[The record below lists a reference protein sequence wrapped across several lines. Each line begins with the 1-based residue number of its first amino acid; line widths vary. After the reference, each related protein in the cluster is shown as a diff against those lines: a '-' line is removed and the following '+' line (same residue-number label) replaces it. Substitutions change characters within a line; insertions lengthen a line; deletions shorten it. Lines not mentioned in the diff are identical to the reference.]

1 MAKELDKNLFNVD
14 LMVIEQQHLPYLK
27 EVKSLGIFEN
37 NSKVFDPLGLF
48 STEIFGQ
55 VGSKDRLE
63 KAGYIDLRLPILH
76 PLCYQHLISLN
87 KLYDGILAGKI
98 IARYDADIGDFVED
112 RTNGSTG
119 FEYFMNYLPYLQFKN
134 PNNSQDRANRIALVK
149 RAIPKEFWLDKLY
162 VIPAGI
168 RDYYIDAKGRP
179 NIDEINEI
187 YRKILITTNLLRNNA
202 IEKSNYPAYDI
213 PRYKL
218 QLLVLEVFDY
228 IKTLVSGKKGFIEGK
243 WASRGIMGGTRNV
256 LTASASPIKDL
267 NDPSAA
273 GFNHTIV
280 GLYQYTKAIEPLAM
294 HELMKKFILGAISP
308 YSNTARVIDSKTLET
323 TYKTLDVKAKDFWI
337 KKEGLT
343 SLFNK
348 IKQDVIKNQPA
359 MVGTDYLCL
368 VEDKGSTIYLVRD
381 TNNLPDGVN
390 KKNLRPITYGEL
402 IYIAVADTV
411 KNVRCTVTR
420 YPITLIGSIYPS
432 RPYLKSTDLGRKI
445 NLITENG
452 EYTYYEYPIIGRQ
465 YISSVTV
472 HSSHEPAL
480 GSDHDGDSLLGCV
493 VVRSVTKNTDNVI
506 NELDLKSNN
515 FSNKEQNMPIA
526 NKRVTYSGGLINL
539 KDFPRGNLIKKEGNK
554 EYYEVPEDLEILTV
568 WNNDL
573 KWVHPESYSVHTD
586 LTMLN
591 VKMIGGA
598 TLQCSNDHSIVS
610 IDKDLNY
617 YRTNPVRG
625 MTVPK
630 VKKTYDKYVKPTKIK
645 HTIQEEN
652 IEFKLNNDLGYL
664 FGAIIGDG
672 WVNHANELGVVSNPN
687 DIMIATVHDT
697 IANKI
702 DSVLKS
708 YGYQNTMYTLR
719 KEHEFDNGRYVHAK
733 RTWKF
738 KPIANLLRKYIGHL
752 AINKHLPSFWCQAPI
767 GFRWGLLSGLI
778 DTDGTVCITAL
789 GKRRIA
795 YSTTSQTLAYEIA
808 ALISSLGMTP
818 SVSVVSRKHGTVEY
832 TISIT
837 IGTAKAAVGNMKL
850 YNEKKAGELRKIL
863 DYLAGGE
870 TITFTPNI
878 PVVKVYELRKFLYA
892 KKDSISASRCSDALK
907 HAHPEYGCFFARHMF
922 IPIIEKYPEF
932 FDNNP
937 YWSKYKNLV
946 LDENITWEVVDEVTP
961 LPEITEAYDLTTPPY
976 CTFVMENG
984 IVVYDTVSFNA
995 LYTKESVAE
1004 VDKMLENKSYYL
1016 TPEGNF
1022 NYPASNDTLDL
1033 VVKHLTD

>member
-98 IARYDADIGDFVED
+98 IARYDADTGDFVED

-202 IEKSNYPAYDI
+202 IEKQNYSAYDI

-294 HELMKKFILGAISP
+294 HELLKKFILGVISP

-359 MVGTDYLCL
+359 MVGSDYLCL

-432 RPYLKSTDLGRKI
+432 RPYLKSTDLGRKV

-480 GSDHDGDSLLGCV
+480 NSDHDGDSLLGV
-493 VVRSVTKNTDNVI
+493 ILARRKNKIANNDI
-506 NELDLKSNN
+506 NELDLKSNIIN
-515 FSNKEQNMPIA
+515 NKEQDMPIA
-526 NKRVTYSGGLINL
+526 NKRVMYTGGLINL
-539 KDFPRGNLIKKEGNK
+539 KDFPRGNFIKKEGNK

-573 KWVHPESYSVHTD
+573 KWVHPESYSVHTN

-591 VKMIGGA
+591 VKMVGGA
-598 TLQCSNDHSIVS
+598 TLQCSNDHSVVS

-617 YRTNPVRG
+617 YRTNPAKG
-625 MTVPK
+625 MTLPK
-630 VKKTYDKYVKPTKIK
+630 VKNAYDKYVKSSRLKYRVF
-645 HTIQEEN
+645 EEN
-652 IEFKLNNDLGYL
+652 IEFRLNNDLGYL
-664 FGAIIGDG
+664 FGAMIGDG
-672 WVNHANELGVVSNPN
+672 WVNHANSIGIISNPN
-687 DIMIATVHDT
+687 DIMLATVHEP

-708 YGYQNTMYTLR
+708 YGYSGNMYTLS
-719 KEHEFDNGRYVHAK
+719 ETHAFDNGHYKHSK

-752 AINKHLPSFWCQAPI
+752 AINKHLPSFWCQTPI

-778 DTDGTVCITAL
+778 DTDGTVCITARNRYRL
-789 GKRRIA
+789 A
-795 YSTTSQTLAYEIA
+795 YSTTSQTLGYEIA

-818 SVSVVSRKHGTVEY
+818 SVSVVSRKHGSVEY
-832 TISIT
+832 TVSIT
-837 IGTAKAAVGNMKL
+837 IGTAKLAMGNMKL
-850 YNEKKAGELRKIL
+850 YNEKKAGVLKDL
-863 DYLAGGE
+863 FNHLSGGE
-870 TITFTPNI
+870 TITFTPNLPI
-878 PVVKVYELRKFLYA
+878 EKVYELRKFLYS
-892 KKDSISASRCSDALK
+892 KKDAISATRCSVALQR
-907 HAHPEYGCFFARHMF
+907 AHSEYGCYFAKHMLL
-922 IPIIEKYPEF
+922 PIIEAHPDF
-932 FDNNP
+932 FNNNP
-937 YWSKYKNLV
+937 YWAKYRDLV

-1016 TPEGNF
+1016 TPDGNF

>member
-1 MAKELDKNLFNVD
+1 MAKELDNNLFNVD

-134 PNNSQDRANRIALVK
+134 PNNSQDRANRIVLVK

-294 HELMKKFILGAISP
+294 HELLKKFILGVISP

-789 GKRRIA
+789 GKRGIA

-907 HAHPEYGCFFARHMF
+907 RAHPEYGCFFARHMF

-946 LDENITWEVVDEVTP
+946 LDENITWEVVDEVIP

-995 LYTKESVAE
+995 
-1004 VDKMLENKSYYL
+1004 
-1016 TPEGNF
+1016 
-1022 NYPASNDTLDL
+1022 
-1033 VVKHLTD
+1033 

>member
-1 MAKELDKNLFNVD
+1 MAKELDRNLFNVD

-55 VGSKDRLE
+55 IGSKDRLE

-76 PLCYQHLISLN
+76 PLCYQHLITLN
-87 KLYDGILAGKI
+87 KLYDGILAGKV

-202 IEKSNYPAYDI
+202 IEKSNYSTYDI

-256 LTASASPIKDL
+256 LTATASPIKDL

-359 MVGTDYLCL
+359 MVGSDYLCL

-381 TNNLPDGVN
+381 TNNLPEGVN

-432 RPYLKSTDLGRKI
+432 RPYLKSTDLGRKV
-445 NLITENG
+445 NLIAENG

-480 GSDHDGDSLLGCV
+480 GSDHDGDSVLGCV
-493 VVRSVTKNTDNVI
+493 YVRWVLDNPENDI
-506 NELDLKSNN
+506 NELDLKSNIIN
-515 FSNKEQNMPIA
+515 NKEHTMPIA
-526 NKRVTYSGGLINL
+526 NKRVMYSGGLISL
-539 KDFPRGNLIKKEGNK
+539 KDFPSGHFIAKEGNI
-554 EYYEVPEDLEILTV
+554 EYYKVPEGLEVLTV
-568 WNNDL
+568 WNGEL
-573 KWVHPESYSVHTD
+573 KWVEPETYSVHTG
-586 LTMLN
+586 LKMLN
-591 VKMIGGA
+591 VKMVGGA
-598 TLQCSNDHSIVS
+598 TLQCSDEHSIVS

-617 YRTNPVRG
+617 YRTNPARG
-625 MTVPK
+625 MTLPK
-630 VKKTYDKYVKPTKIK
+630 VKNAYDKYVKAGRLKY
-645 HTIQEEN
+645 TIQEEN
-652 IEFKLNNDLGYL
+652 IEFKLNADLGYL

-672 WVNHANELGVVSNPN
+672 WVNHANETGVISNPN
-687 DIMIATVHDT
+687 DIMISTIHDT

-702 DSVLKS
+702 DNVLRS
-708 YGYQNTMYTLR
+708 YGFENSMYTHT
-719 KEHEFDNGRYVHAK
+719 ETHAFDNGMYKHSK

-752 AINKHLPSFWCQAPI
+752 AINKHLPSFWCQTPI

-778 DTDGTVCITAL
+778 DTDGTVCTTAR
-789 GKRRIA
+789 KQHRIA
-795 YSTTSQTLAYEIA
+795 YSTTSQTLGYEIA

-818 SVSVVSRKHGTVEY
+818 SVSVVSRKHGSVEY
-832 TISIT
+832 TVSIT
-837 IGTAKAAVGNMKL
+837 IGTAKLAMGNMKL
-850 YNEKKAGELRKIL
+850 YNEKKAGIL
-863 DYLAGGE
+863 KDIFNYLSGGE

-878 PVVKVYELRKFLYA
+878 PVFKVHELRRFLYTQ
-892 KKDSISASRCSDALK
+892 KDAVSASRCGDALK
-907 HAHPEYGCFFARHMF
+907 RAHPDYGCFFAKHMF
-922 IPIIEKYPEF
+922 LPIIEAYPEF
-932 FDNNP
+932 FNNDP
-937 YWSKYKNLV
+937 FWSKYRDLV
-946 LDENITWEVVDEVTP
+946 LDENITWEVVEEVTP

>member
-179 NIDEINEI
+179 NIDETNEI

-202 IEKSNYPAYDI
+202 IEKSNYSAYDI

-294 HELMKKFILGAISP
+294 HELLKKFILGVISP

-359 MVGTDYLCL
+359 IVGSDYLCL

-432 RPYLKSTDLGRKI
+432 RPYLKSTDLGRKV

-452 EYTYYEYPIIGRQ
+452 EYTYYEYPTIGRQ

-480 GSDHDGDSLLGCV
+480 GSDHDGDSVLGCV
-493 VVRSVTKNTDNVI
+493 YVRSIIKNTDDII
-506 NELDLKSNN
+506 NELDLKSNIIN
-515 FSNKEQNMPIA
+515 NKEKDMPIV
-526 NKRVTYSGGLINL
+526 NKRVMYSGGLINL
-539 KDFPRGNLIKKEGNK
+539 KDFPRGHLIDKEGNV
-554 EYYEVPEDLEILTV
+554 EYYQVPDSIEILTV
-568 WNNDL
+568 WNNEL
-573 KWVHPESYSVHTD
+573 KWVHPDSYSVHTG

-617 YRTNPVRG
+617 YRANPVRG

-630 VKKTYDKYVKPTKIK
+630 VKNVYDKYVKPSKLK
-645 HTIQEEN
+645 YTIQEEN
-652 IEFKLNNDLGYL
+652 IEFKLNSDFGYL
-664 FGAIIGDG
+664 FGAFIGDG
-672 WVNHANELGVVSNPN
+672 WVNHANETGFIKNPN
-687 DIMIATVHDT
+687 DIMISTVHDS

-702 DSVLKS
+702 TEVMKK
-708 YGYQNTMYTLR
+708 YGYDGNMYTHS
-719 KEHEFDNGRYVHAK
+719 EVHDFDNGRYEHAK
-733 RTWKF
+733 RTWTF
-738 KPIANLLRKYIGHL
+738 KPVANLIRKHIGHL
-752 AINKHLPSFWCQAPI
+752 AINKHLPAFWCYTAV

-778 DTDGTVCITAL
+778 DTDGTVCTTAL
-789 GKRRIA
+789 GKHRIA

-850 YNEKKAGELRKIL
+850 YNEKKANALKNIL
-863 DYLAGGE
+863 EYLAGGN
-870 TITFTPNI
+870 TITFTPNV
-878 PVVKVYELRKFLYA
+878 PVVRVYELRKFLYA
-892 KKDSISASRCSDALK
+892 KKDSISASRCSDALRR
-907 HAHPEYGCFFARHMF
+907 AHPEYGCFFARHMF
-922 IPIIEKYPEF
+922 LPIIEKYPEF
-932 FDNNP
+932 FDNDP
-937 YWSKYKNLV
+937 YWSKYRDLV

>member
-202 IEKSNYPAYDI
+202 IEKSNYSAYDI

-294 HELMKKFILGAISP
+294 HELLKKFILGVISP

-359 MVGTDYLCL
+359 MVGSDYLCL

-432 RPYLKSTDLGRKI
+432 RPYLKSTDLGRKV

-465 YISSVTV
+465 YVSSVTV

-480 GSDHDGDSLLGCV
+480 NSDHDGDSVLGCV
-493 VVRSVTKNTDNVI
+493 VIRYHERTTDNVI
-506 NELDLKSNN
+506 NELDIKSNIIN
-515 FSNKEQNMPIA
+515 NKEKDMPIA

-554 EYYEVPEDLEILTV
+554 ECYEVPEDLEILTV

-630 VKKTYDKYVKPTKIK
+630 VKKVYDKYVKHTKLK
-645 HTIQEEN
+645 YTIQEEG

-664 FGAIIGDG
+664 FGAVIGDG
-672 WVNHANELGVVSNPN
+672 WVNHANDLGVIPSPG
-687 DIMIATVHDT
+687 DIMLATVHDSL
-697 IANKI
+697 ANKI
-702 DSVLKS
+702 TEVLRQC
-708 YGYQNTMYTLR
+708 GYTGNMYTR
-719 KEHEFDNGRYVHAK
+719 SETHAFDNGMYKHSK
-733 RTWKF
+733 RTWTF
-738 KPIANLLRKYIGHL
+738 RPVANLLRKYIGHL
-752 AINKHLPSFWCQAPI
+752 AINKHLPSFWCQTAV

-818 SVSVVSRKHGTVEY
+818 SVSVVSRKHGTIEY

-850 YNEKKAGELRKIL
+850 YNEKKANALKEIL

-870 TITFTPNI
+870 TITFTPN
-878 PVVKVYELRKFLYA
+878 VLTFKVYELRKFLYS
-892 KKDSISASRCSDALK
+892 KKDFVSATRCDVALRR
-907 HAHPEYGCFFARHMF
+907 AHPEYGCFFARHMF
-922 IPIIEKYPEF
+922 LPIIEAYPDF
-932 FDNNP
+932 FANDP
-937 YWSKYKNLV
+937 FWSKYRDLV

-1016 TPEGNF
+1016 TPDGNF
-1022 NYPASNDTLDL
+1022 NYPAANDTLDL

>member
-98 IARYDADIGDFVED
+98 IVRYDADIGDFVED

-149 RAIPKEFWLDKLY
+149 RAISKEFWLDKLY

-202 IEKSNYPAYDI
+202 IEKSNYSAYDI

-294 HELMKKFILGAISP
+294 HELLKKFILGVISP

-432 RPYLKSTDLGRKI
+432 RPYLKSTDLGRKV

-480 GSDHDGDSLLGCV
+480 NSDHDGDSLLGCV
-493 VVRSVTKNTDNVI
+493 VVRYVTENTNNVI
-506 NELDLKSNN
+506 NELDLKSNIIN
-515 FSNKEQNMPIA
+515 NKEHIMPIA
-526 NKRVTYSGGLINL
+526 NKRVMYTGGLINL

-568 WNNDL
+568 WDNDL
-573 KWVHPESYSVHTD
+573 KWVHPESYSIHTD

-591 VKMIGGA
+591 VKMVGGA
-598 TLQCSNDHSIVS
+598 TLQCSNDHSVIS

-630 VKKTYDKYVKPTKIK
+630 VKKTYDKYVKPTRIK
-645 HTIQEEN
+645 HTIQEEG

-672 WVNHANELGVVSNPN
+672 WVNHTNEMGVITNPSN
-687 DIMIATVHDT
+687 IMLATVHDT

-708 YGYQNTMYTLR
+708 YGLQNPMYTHS
-719 KEHEFDNGRYVHAK
+719 ETHAFDNGTYKHSK
-733 RTWKF
+733 RTWRF

-778 DTDGTVCITAL
+778 DTDGTACITAL

-850 YNEKKAGELRKIL
+850 YNEKKANALKNIL
-863 DYLAGGE
+863 DYLAGGN

-892 KKDSISASRCSDALK
+892 KKDSISASRCSEALRR
-907 HAHPEYGCFFARHMF
+907 AHPKYGCFFARHLF
-922 IPIIEKYPEF
+922 IPIIEAYPEF
-932 FDNNP
+932 FDNDP
-937 YWSKYKNLV
+937 YWSKYKSLV
-946 LDENITWEVVDEVTP
+946 LDDNITWEVVDEVIP
-961 LPEITEAYDLTTPPY
+961 LPDITEAYDLTTPPY

-1016 TPEGNF
+1016 TPDGNF
-1022 NYPASNDTLDL
+1022 NYPAANDTLDL